1 VAATTLDIA
10 LPSGRTVEALIT
22 PRRGSKRM
30 TLRVDPIGR
39 RVVVNGPWRLSQ
51 RDALGFIHANGAW
64 IETRLSALPTSA
76 PFSEGSEILFRGRP
90 TLLARKPGRG
100 APIFHDGETPSL
112 EISGPETRFDAR
124 VRQALK
130 AFAHNDALV
139 YSADLAAKLGKE
151 PSGIALRDT
160 RSRWGS
166 CTSTGNIMLS
176 WRLIGAPP
184 RVFEYVVAHELAHL
198 MELNHSPRFWAHV
211 EALMPDWR
219 PARAWLK
226 AHGASLHAMGRS

>member
-1 VAATTLDIA
+1 VAATSVQVVLPGGGDIDA
-10 LPSGRTVEALIT
+10 IIT
-22 PRRGSKRM
+22 PRRGAKRM

-39 RVVVNGPWRLSQ
+39 RVVVNGPWRLSR
-51 RDALGFIHANGAW
+51 RDALGFIQANAAW
-64 IETRLSALPTSA
+64 IEARLQTLPEAA
-76 PFSEGSEILFRGRP
+76 PFIEGGKIMFRGRD
-90 TLLARKPGRG
+90 TLLLRKDGRG
-100 APIFHDGETPSL
+100 APLYRDGPEPSL
-112 EISGPETRFDAR
+112 EICGPATRFDAR

-130 AFAHNDALV
+130 GYAHQDALN
-139 YSADLAAKLGKE
+139 YCGPLAQKLGKE
-151 PSGIALRDT
+151 PSGLALRDT

-184 RVFEYVVAHELAHL
+184 HVFEYVVAHELAHL

-211 EALMPDWR
+211 DALMPDWK

-226 AHGASLHAMGRS
+226 ANGASLHALGR